1 MRLIADIETDG
12 FLEHLTKIHCIAVMN
27 ADDSSQRWVYSP
39 DNIDQGVQHLSTA
52 SELIMH
58 NGIAFDIPAIQ
69 KIYPQFSVDKM
80 TVTDTLVLSRLIRPD
95 LKNEDFLTELP
106 KKLHG
111 SHSLKAW
118 GQRLGVLKG
127 DFGSDTDWSE
137 WSQEM
142 QDYCEQDVTVTHS
155 LWQHLQPDTWSS
167 SAIKFE
173 HQLAELCHRIGRAG
187 WTFDMD
193 KAAVLYGQLS
203 QERSELEHEL
213 LELFPAWTV
222 EEEFIPK
229 VNNKKLGY
237 EKGVPFIKTKTIEF
251 NPNSRKQI
259 EFCLRRKYNWKPKV
273 FTPAGAAKIDETTL
287 GALPFPEAQKL
298 ARSFMIQKRLGM
310 LAEGNNAWMK
320 LMDKDGKLRH
330 TINSLGTISGR
341 CSSFAP
347 NLQQVPAVRA
357 EFGGQ
362 CRELFTVPDDYQ
374 LVGVDLSGIELRCL
388 AHFMQDGGAYAKE
401 ILEGDIHS
409 ANAAAMGVNRDEAKT
424 AIYCMIYGGGDK
436 KLGEAVNGSA
446 TDGKRLR
453 AKFYENNPAFARLLK
468 AIEEAIRQRKHL
480 TGLDGRKLLA
490 RSQHGQ
496 LNVLLQSAAALIAK
510 KWVWLIDQAIK
521 HENLD
526 AEIIAF
532 VHDEVQIKVKGDADY
547 VGNIARRMAQEAGR
561 HFKFNIPIE
570 AEFRVGKSWAD
581 TH

>member
-12 FLEHLTKIHCIAVMN
+12 FLDKLTKIHCIAVMN

-39 DNIDQGVQHLSTA
+39 DSIEEGVQQLSQA

-69 KIYPQFSVDKM
+69 KIYPHFSVDKM

-95 LKNEDFLTELP
+95 LKNEDFLSQLP

-118 GQRLGVLKG
+118 GQRLGEMKG
-127 DFGSDTDWSE
+127 DFGETTDWSV
-137 WSQEM
+137 WTQEM
-142 QDYCEQDVTVTHS
+142 QDYCEQDVTVTHK
-155 LWQHLQPDTWSS
+155 LWEALAPHEWSEK
-167 SAIKFE
+167 AISFE
-173 HQLAELCHRIGRAG
+173 HDLAELCHRIGNAG

-193 KAAVLYGQLS
+193 KAAVLYGRLS
-203 QERSELEHEL
+203 QERSELEKEL
-213 LELFPAWTV
+213 LELFPAWTI

-229 VNNKKLGY
+229 VNNSKLGY

-251 NPNSRKQI
+251 NPNSRRHI
-259 EFCLRRKYNWKPKV
+259 EFCLRQKYNWKPKE
-273 FTPAGAAKIDETTL
+273 FTPVGSAKIDETTL
-287 GALPFPEAQKL
+287 SELPFPEAQKL

-310 LAEGNNAWMK
+310 LAEGKAAWMK
-320 LMDKDGKLRH
+320 LMNDDGKLRH

-357 EFGGQ
+357 EFGQ
-362 CRELFTVPDDYQ
+362 ECRELFTVPEGYQ
-374 LVGVDLSGIELRCL
+374 LVGADLSGIELRCL

-401 ILEGDIHS
+401 ILEGDIHL
-409 ANAAAMGVNRDEAKT
+409 ANAKAMGVSRDQAKT

-436 KLGEAVNGSA
+436 RLGEAVNGSSRE
-446 TDGKRLR
+446 GKALR
-453 AKFYENNPAFARLLK
+453 AKFYQNNPAFASLLK
-468 AIEEAIRQRKHL
+468 AVAEVVRTRKHL
-480 TGLDGRKLLA
+480 SGLDGRKLHA
-490 RSQHGQ
+490 RSEHGQ

-510 KWVWLIDQAIK
+510 QWVKLIDQAIK
-521 HENLD
+521 QENLD

-547 VGNIARRMAQEAGR
+547 VGNLARRMAEEAGR
-561 HFKFNIPIE
+561 HFNFKLPIG
-570 AEFRVGKSWAD
+570 AEYTIGRNWAE